1 MSNNTLEYIE
11 YYEGL
16 LPMEYQL
23 PNAQGTIGALAEL
36 ALMPQ
41 GHNVVTDN
49 EGDIVFDNEGK
60 VVYDSDYGE
69 IMPLAI
75 PQAFVLANAVGQQ
88 LQFLGKLVG
97 AQNFGLNLS
106 GQSVTLSDSDYRL
119 LIFAVAARNQLRAT
133 NGNIDVFLNQYF
145 NGILGV
151 TDQLGMAMSF
161 TYFPKLGTVP
171 WAELF
176 ITQGYLPR
184 PLGVQ
189 ANINY
194 TYPVT
199 GPFFALIGEDQ
210 AALQPNAVGLDSETG
225 SLVGYV
231 MAENWQVSF
240 PY

>member
-1 MSNNTLEYIE
+1 MSNNTQEYIS

-23 PNAQGTIGALAEL
+23 PNAQGTIAALAEL

-49 EGDIVFDNEGK
+49 EGDIIFAGDEPVF
-60 VVYDSDYGE
+60 DSDYGQ

-97 AQNFGLNLS
+97 ALNFGLNIS
-106 GQSVTLSDSDYRL
+106 GQFITLTDAQYSL

-145 NGILGV
+145 SGILICV
-151 TDQLGMAMSF
+151 DQLGMAMSF
-161 TYFPKLGTVP
+161 TYLPPLGSVP

-176 ITQGYLPR
+176 ITQGHLPR
-184 PLGVQ
+184 DLGVQ

-210 AALQPNAVGLDSETG
+210 AAIQPNAVGLDSETG
-225 SLVGYV
+225 SLVGYM
-231 MAENWQVSF
+231 MAESWTIPF

>member
-1 MSNNTLEYIE
+1 MTTQDYIS
-11 YYEGL
+11 YYQGL

-23 PNAQGTIGALAEL
+23 PNAQGTIATLAEL

-41 GHNVVTDN
+41 GHNVVVDG
-49 EGDIVFDNEGK
+49 EGNIVFSGDD
-60 VVYDSDYGE
+60 VVYDSPYGE

-75 PQAFVLANAVGQQ
+75 PQAFVLATAVGQQ
-88 LQFLGKLVG
+88 LQFLGRIGG
-97 AQNFGLNLS
+97 AQNYGLALS
-106 GQSVTLSDSDYRL
+106 GQFVTLTDDEYRL
-119 LIFAVAARNQLRAT
+119 LIYAVAARNQLRAT
-133 NGNIDVFLNQYF
+133 NGKIDVFLNQYF
-145 NGILGV
+145 SGILEV

-161 TYFPKLGTVP
+161 NFIPQIGTVL

-210 AALQPNAVGLDSETG
+210 AVPQSNTVGLDSETG
-225 SLVGYV
+225 NLVGYV
-231 MAENWQVSF
+231 MAENWQIPF

>member
-1 MSNNTLEYIE
+1 MSNNTQEYIN
-11 YYEGL
+11 YYIGL

-41 GHNVVTDN
+41 GHNVVTDSDD
-49 EGDIVFDNEGK
+49 DIVFSGDD

-75 PQAFVLANAVGQQ
+75 PQAFVLANAEGQQ
-88 LQFLGKLVG
+88 LQFLGKIVG

-106 GQSVTLSDSDYRL
+106 GQFITLTDAQYRL
-119 LIFAVAARNQLRAT
+119 LIYAVAARNQLRAT

-145 NGILGV
+145 SGILTV
-151 TDQLGMAMSF
+151 TDQLGMAMTF
-161 TYFPKLGTVP
+161 NYLPEFGTVP

-189 ANINY
+189 ANIVY

-225 SLVGYV
+225 SLTGYV
-231 MAENWQVSF
+231 MAENWTIPF

>member
-1 MSNNTLEYIE
+1 MTTQDYIS
-11 YYEGL
+11 YYQGL

-23 PNAQGTIGALAEL
+23 PNAQGTIATLAEL

-41 GHNVVTDN
+41 GHNVVVDG
-49 EGDIVFDNEGK
+49 EGNIVFSGDD
-60 VVYDSDYGE
+60 VVYDSPYGE

-75 PQAFVLANAVGQQ
+75 PQAFVLATAVGQQ
-88 LQFLGKLVG
+88 LQFLGRIVG
-97 AQNFGLNLS
+97 AQNYGLALS
-106 GQSVTLSDSDYRL
+106 
-119 LIFAVAARNQLRAT
+119 
-133 NGNIDVFLNQYF
+133 
-145 NGILGV
+145 
-151 TDQLGMAMSF
+151 MSF
-161 TYFPKLGTVP
+161 NFIPQIGTVL

-210 AALQPNAVGLDSETG
+210 AVPQSNTVGLDSETG
-225 SLVGYV
+225 NLVGYV
-231 MAENWQVSF
+231 MAENWQIPF

>member
-1 MSNNTLEYIE
+1 MSTQDYID
-11 YYEGL
+11 YYTGL

-23 PNAQGTIGALAEL
+23 PNAQGTIATLAEL

-41 GHNVVTDN
+41 GHNVVVDG
-49 EGDIVFDNEGK
+49 EGNIVFSGDD
-60 VVYDSDYGE
+60 VVYDSPYGE

-75 PQAFVLANAVGQQ
+75 PQAFVLATAVGQQ
-88 LQFLGKLVG
+88 LQFLGRIVG
-97 AQNFGLNLS
+97 AQNYGLDLS
-106 GQSVTLSDSDYRL
+106 GQFVTLTDDEYRL
-119 LIFAVAARNQLRAT
+119 LIYAVAARNQLRAT
-133 NGNIDVFLNQYF
+133 NGKIDVFLNQYF
-145 NGILGV
+145 SGILEV

-161 TYFPKLGTVP
+161 NFIPQIGTVL

-210 AALQPNAVGLDSETG
+210 AAPQANSVGLDSETG

-231 MAENWQVSF
+231 MAENWQIPF